1 MPSIDDIY
9 SGNTL
14 KATDIKGRVVTV
26 TIENVVKK
34 AFEQKDGT
42 KKTKLVL
49 EFIGKNKGFV
59 VNATN
64 ARIIADI
71 CGSDYSQWPGQTIS
85 LGTHMTP
92 MGDGICVM
100 DPARQDRIET
110 GVQPRRSVKNDL
122 DDTIPF

>member
-34 AFEQKDGT
+34 IFDQKDGT
-42 KKTKLVL
+42 KKAKLVL
-49 EFIGKNKGFV
+49 EFVGKNKGFV

-64 ARIIADI
+64 ARIIAEI
-71 CGSDYSQWPGQTIS
+71 CGSDYSLWPGQTIS

-92 MGDGICVM
+92 MGEGICVM
-100 DPARQDRIET
+100 DHPARQDRIET
-110 GVQPRRSVKNDL
+110 GRRPSVKEEMS
-122 DDTIPF
+122 DDIPF